1 MLLLLLLLYLCLMGR
16 SWRPARSLSI
26 LGPLKV
32 LLILPYISSPL
43 CVFVLLFVL
52 ASFAPFTPH
61 TPQDQDF
68 TLCFGIIL

>member
-1 MLLLLLLLYLCLMGR
+1 MLLLLLLLYFCFMGR
-16 SWRPARSLSI
+16 SWSPARSLSI
-26 LGPLKV
+26 LGSLKV

-43 CVFVLLFVL
+43 CVFLLLFFL
-52 ASFAPFTPH
+52 ASFVPFTQH